1 MVQLRDNF
9 HGIARSFSSHYV
21 TLAVE
26 TIRAYCIYMLCLSVP
41 RQILNFP
48 GLAKPITAPSR
59 PFSLSRCQVDHQG
72 KNDLLFM
79 KGMPEVL
86 PEIWRVK
93 RIFPVRN

>member
-1 MVQLRDNF
+1 MVQLRDSI
-9 HGIARSFSSHYV
+9 HGIARSFSSHYA

-26 TIRAYCIYMLCLSVP
+26 TIRAYCIYMLHLSVP
-41 RQILNFP
+41 WQMLNIP

-59 PFSLSRCQVDHQG
+59 PFSLSRCQVDLQG
-72 KNDLLFM
+72 KTDLLFM
-79 KGMPEVL
+79 KRMPEVL